1 MIHPARAGMM
11 ALRRPPTR
19 KRHQAPAVYV
29 RWQELK
35 PRIHFCRFPS
45 SHVPEC
51 VMSET
56 ESAVER
62 RLSQRILDAYDDLTR
77 RERKLADVLLE
88 DPDTL
93 ALKSA
98 TDLSAL
104 AGVSKATTARFFQR
118 LGYPTFK
125 TAQKIARTAG
135 SGTSPPLSV
144 GVPQRK
150 SGRGE
155 LAEHL
160 ANDVQNLVRS
170 IEALRS
176 DELNQA
182 ITSMLRA
189 EKLWIVGFGDNYP
202 LAHFARA
209 LLIRIKADI
218 RMIPIGGF
226 SVPEEFASIQSTDA
240 MLALGI
246 GRKTRSLRS
255 IMRSAVHVGAQVV
268 YLTDQASRGGSD
280 VATVTLR
287 CRTRGI
293 SVYESVAAPVSL
305 ITYLC
310 SALALRM
317 GESAMDRMQF
327 IENIHDEWGDL
338 VPGDL

>member
-1 MIHPARAGMM
+1 ME
-11 ALRRPPTR
+11 
-19 KRHQAPAVYV
+19 QAA
-29 RWQELK
+29 
-35 PRIHFCRFPS
+35 
-45 SHVPEC
+45 
-51 VMSET
+51 
-56 ESAVER
+56 
-62 RLSQRILDAYDDLTR
+62 LSQRILDAYDDLTR
-77 RERKLADVLLE
+77 RERKLADLLLG
-88 DPDTL
+88 DPDIL
-93 ALKSA
+93 VLKSA
-98 TDLSAL
+98 TELSAQ

-118 LGYPTFK
+118 LAYPTFK
-125 TAQKIARTAG
+125 TAQNAAR
-135 SGTSPPLSV
+135 SGESVGRGRTPLSQAA
-144 GVPQRK
+144 QRK
-150 SGRGE
+150 AGRGE

-176 DELNQA
+176 DELAQA
-182 ITSMLRA
+182 IQSMAHA
-189 EKLWIVGFGDNYP
+189 EKLWVVGFGDNYP

-226 SVPEEFASIQSTDA
+226 SVPEEFASIQPTDA

-255 IMRSAVHVGAQVV
+255 IMRSAVHAKAQVI
-268 YLTDQASRGGSD
+268 YLTDQASRGGPE
-280 VATVTLR
+280 VAHVTLR

-310 SALALRM
+310 SALALRI
-317 GESAMDRMQF
+317 GVTAIDRLQF